1 MTKDEKQLSLNDV
14 PNVKSTT
21 NNAKSGA
28 SLMNDGN
35 TEVLST
41 GSNNNIDEDNYDYY
55 TTEEI
60 LLLKREIELLEDKV
74 SLYRNRCRYL
84 DRELVKK
91 DIELVAATRAY
102 HKIKAEYTFMLDS
115 LPDNNGGLH

>member
-14 PNVKSTT
+14 PNVKSTANST
-21 NNAKSGA
+21 KSGA

-41 GSNNNIDEDNYDYY
+41 GNTNIDEDDYDYY

-102 HKIKAEYTFMLDS
+102 QKIKAEYTFMLDS

>member
-14 PNVKSTT
+14 PNVKSTA
-21 NNAKSGA
+21 NSAKSGA

-41 GSNNNIDEDNYDYY
+41 GSTNIDEDDYDYY

>member
-14 PNVKSTT
+14 PNVKSTANST
-21 NNAKSGA
+21 KSGA

-41 GSNNNIDEDNYDYY
+41 GNTNIDEDDYDYY